1 MELVLGTG
9 KSGPLFKAEVFV
21 YDLFKY
27 VILQL
32 SSVPNV
38 LMMLF
43 YRLYGV
49 TNVCYHAFY
58 LPLIYVTFLADF
70 FQVINTI
77 HWSQD
82 IFLFISIPFS
92 FIVMNFV
99 NWLSGNNMMIH

>member
-32 SSVPNV
+32 SSIPNM
-38 LMMLF
+38 LMILF

-49 TNVCYHAFY
+49 TNVCYHTFY

-70 FQVINTI
+70 FQVLTPFI
-77 HWSQD
+77 D
-82 IFLFISIPFS
+82 LKIFFS
-92 FIVMNFV
+92 
-99 NWLSGNNMMIH
+99 LSRFLLVS